1 MASSLAKLQPSL
13 RRPRSGF
20 AIQGHHPI
28 RPVVARFPAN
38 DNRAPLSRR
47 LGSYLVPLLALA
59 VGLGALKWLI
69 G

>member
-1 MASSLAKLQPSL
+1 MASLAKLPPSL
-13 RRPRSGF
+13 RRQRSGF

-28 RPVVARFPAN
+28 RPMVARFPAN

-47 LGSYLVPLLALA
+47 LGNYVLPAILLAC
-59 VGLGALKWLI
+59 GLVAAKWLI

>member
-47 LGSYLVPLLALA
+47 LGLYVLPALVLAC
-59 VGLGALKWLI
+59 GAIAAKWLI

>member
-1 MASSLAKLQPSL
+1 MANNLARLQPSL

-47 LGSYLVPLLALA
+47 LGLYILPAVALVC
-59 VGLGALKWLI
+59 GLIAANWLI

>member
-1 MASSLAKLQPSL
+1 MASLAKLQPTL

-47 LGSYLVPLLALA
+47 LSAYILPAVALA
-59 VGLGALKWLI
+59 CGLIFARWLI

>member
-13 RRPRSGF
+13 RRPRSGY

-47 LGSYLVPLLALA
+47 LSLYILPAVVLACGLVAA
-59 VGLGALKWLI
+59 KWLI